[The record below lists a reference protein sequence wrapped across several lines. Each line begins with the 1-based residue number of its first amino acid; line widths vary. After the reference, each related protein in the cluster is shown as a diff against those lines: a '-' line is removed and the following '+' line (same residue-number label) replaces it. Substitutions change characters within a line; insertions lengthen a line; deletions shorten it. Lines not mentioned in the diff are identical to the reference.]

1 MTVICEQCH
10 RTLVWNMHWSS
21 TAATRRPTLSRTTA
35 RSATAPLTRS
45 KRSRH
50 RDVSRL
56 LCQYGLSF
64 ESFPFDDP
72 HGCLKEYGTSVG
84 IFICTNSSC
93 SSLRWTSKQ
102 IAISI
107 RRYPGLRYNAR
118 VCYQRCESCDSLT
131 IPELDD
137 SYAQRVSNRLAKW
150 SGIAAEEPPSSGGS
164 RRPHQARLCK
174 GCKHGHCQQSRL

>member
-1 MTVICEQCH
+1 MRSLSAYASRSAWSINDNIATCLNKFTASNSAMTVISEQCH
-10 RTLVWNMHWSS
+10 RTLVWNMHWSN

-35 RSATAPLTRS
+35 RSATAPLTWS

-72 HGCLKEYGTSVG
+72 HGCLKEYGYSMG

-93 SSLRWTSKQ
+93 SSSRWTSKQ

-131 IPELDD
+131 IH
-137 SYAQRVSNRLAKW
+137 R
-150 SGIAAEEPPSSGGS
+150 S
-164 RRPHQARLCK
+164 RIR
-174 GCKHGHCQQSRL
+174 